1 MRGEKTMKKEFYGS
15 GYGYTEYKVFDYEGM
30 TDSEIIN
37 KCDPNNFGGRV
48 AKYSNG
54 YAIVKVYID

>member
-1 MRGEKTMKKEFYGS
+1 MKKEFYGS